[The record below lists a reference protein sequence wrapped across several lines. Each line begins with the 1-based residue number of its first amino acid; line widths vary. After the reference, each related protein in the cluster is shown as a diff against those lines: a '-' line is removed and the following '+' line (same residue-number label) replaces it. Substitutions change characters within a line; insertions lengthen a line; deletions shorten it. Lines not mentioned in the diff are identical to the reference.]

1 MFLSIFLAFAG
12 HAFIPRQPERH
23 TDRQTDWQTNCRH
36 AVPVSLSHSLPL
48 AAPLITLNDKRRR
61 MLLLLLLCC
70 LIVLLVCRCLCV
82 WVCFGGV
89 FACTVKCLDS
99 LSCAFLFTHF
109 CVLYFVFT
117 SYFSLFLFL
126 FSSCC
131 YFKEPAACRMRR
143 LCTNS
148 HNYIHIFA
156 IISLYTLR
164 TITIIGCT
172 SRQSCLFAL
181 SCCCFFIFLLLFF
194 FLLFQLH
201 LLCFNNLYSIY
212 VYIYNNLIWFWIL
225 FFRYFKFVAARK
237 FQQNRLLFYI
247 IINNNNIV
255 VFLIMLL
262 YYCIYFLF

>member
-1 MFLSIFLAFAG
+1 MRVKQARLFFLSLTHAWCFSLSFSLSQDTRLFLDSRRDTQTG
-12 HAFIPRQPERH
+12 RQ
-23 TDRQTDWQTNCRH
+23 TDRQTVDTRF
-36 AVPVSLSHSLPL
+36 PSLSLSHSFPLPL

-143 LCTNS
+143 LCTHS
-148 HNYIHIFA
+148 HNYI
-156 IISLYTLR
+156 Y
-164 TITIIGCT
+164 
-172 SRQSCLFAL
+172 
-181 SCCCFFIFLLLFF
+181 LL
-194 FLLFQLH
+194 
-201 LLCFNNLYSIY
+201 
-212 VYIYNNLIWFWIL
+212 
-225 FFRYFKFVAARK
+225 
-237 FQQNRLLFYI
+237 
-247 IINNNNIV
+247 
-255 VFLIMLL
+255 
-262 YYCIYFLF
+262 